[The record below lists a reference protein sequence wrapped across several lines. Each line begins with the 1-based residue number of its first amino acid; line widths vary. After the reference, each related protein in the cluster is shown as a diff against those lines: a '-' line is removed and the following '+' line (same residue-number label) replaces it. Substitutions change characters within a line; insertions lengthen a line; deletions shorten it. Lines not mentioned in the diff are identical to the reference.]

1 MKTRLLNVLD
11 LTHADIDAMYAL
23 LDRYFSGVSYEVF
36 TSDLYQKNWALLID
50 DPDTDQLQGF
60 TTLLIRQTEFLGELI
75 NVVYSG
81 DTIVDPSA
89 WGSSALPK
97 AWVAAINQLR
107 QTYSQG
113 RFYWLLIC
121 SGYRTYR
128 FLPVFAK
135 TFYPCHDRPTPPDVQ
150 AMINFLARSQY
161 QDLYHA
167 DTGII
172 QLLHPQQLRPGLDGI
187 PTGRLGDPHID
198 FFNRINPQHD
208 AGDELVCF
216 AEVCESNLTAA
227 GRRIW
232 TTSSQ
237 TTSSKI
243 LAGV

>member
-11 LTHADIDAMYAL
+11 LTQADIDAMYAL

-97 AWVAAINQLR
+97 AWVSAINQLR
-107 QTYSQG
+107 QTYRQG

-150 AMINFLARSQY
+150 AMINFFARSQY

-187 PTGRLGDPHID
+187 PAGRLGDPHID
-198 FFNRINPQHD
+198 FFNRINPLHD
-208 AGDELVCF
+208 DGDELVCLT
-216 AEVCESNLTAA
+216 EICESNLTAA

-232 TTSSQ
+232 TTSSR
-237 TTSSKI
+237 T
-243 LAGV
+243 LVGV

>member
-11 LTHADIDAMYAL
+11 LTQADIDAMYAL

-97 AWVAAINQLR
+97 AWVSAINQLR
-107 QTYSQG
+107 RSYSQG

-150 AMINFLARSQY
+150 AMINFFARSQY

-187 PTGRLGDPHID
+187 PAGRLGDPHID
-198 FFNRINPQHD
+198 FFNRINPLHD
-208 AGDELVCF
+208 NGDELVCLT
-216 AEVCESNLTAA
+216 EICESNLTAA

-232 TTSSQ
+232 TTSSR
-237 TTSSKI
+237 T
-243 LAGV
+243 LVGV

>member
-11 LTHADIDAMYAL
+11 LTQADIDAMYAL

-50 DPDTDQLQGF
+50 DPDTNQLQGF

-97 AWVAAINQLR
+97 AWVSAINQLR
-107 QTYSQG
+107 RSYSQG

-135 TFYPCHDRPTPPDVQ
+135 TFYPCHDRPTPPGVR

-161 QDLYHA
+161 QDLYHT

-187 PTGRLGDPHID
+187 PAGRLGDPHID
-198 FFNRINPQHD
+198 FFNRINPLHD
-208 AGDELVCF
+208 NGDELVCLT
-216 AEVCESNLTAA
+216 EICESNLTAA

-232 TTSSQ
+232 TTSSR
-237 TTSSKI
+237 T
-243 LAGV
+243 LVGV

>member
-11 LTHADIDAMYAL
+11 LTQTDIDAMYAL

-50 DPDTDQLQGF
+50 HPDSDQLQGF
-60 TTLLIRQTEFLGELI
+60 TTLLIRRMEFSGELI

-81 DTIVDPSA
+81 DTIVDPIA

-97 AWVAAINQLR
+97 AWVSAINQLR
-107 QTYSQG
+107 QSYSQG

-150 AMINFLARSQY
+150 TMINFLARSQY

-187 PTGRLGDPHID
+187 PAGRLGDPHID
-198 FFNRINPQHD
+198 FFNRINPLHD
-208 AGDELVCF
+208 DGDELVCLT
-216 AEVCESNLTAA
+216 EICESNLTAA

-232 TTSSQ
+232 TTNSR
-237 TTSSKI
+237 T
-243 LAGV
+243 LVGV